1 MTDRRAPE
9 ARSGLTTRHL
19 LSMIG
24 AEARAIYGRGSAR
37 LAMVVAVLC
46 GVVVALAMQWLFTR
60 AGMGAVDAQ
69 INGNPISQM
78 VEFSAGAVGGWALRL
93 RNLFVLPLVLLL
105 ATAASLAG
113 ELGDHTLREV
123 LVRPVPRWS
132 VLAAKFV
139 VLAVLALVTQA
150 LTAAPALGAGM
161 VFFGTDGPT
170 SVQGVL
176 LGYAASWLSDL
187 GLIAIGML
195 VSTFAR
201 SVGAVVVGTMLLLM
215 ADLGIRAVLQGMIWL
230 GVSGAEAV
238 QRAMPGN
245 ALACWEGF
253 TGDWDPAAFVG
264 LAVIFGVCMA
274 LTGWRFQRLD
284 VP

>member
-1 MTDRRAPE
+1 MTDGPSTAASAGFSAGHFLAMVR
-9 ARSGLTTRHL
+9 
-19 LSMIG
+19 

-37 LAMVVAVLC
+37 MAVVVALLC
-46 GVVVALAMQWLFTR
+46 GLVVALAMQWLFSR
-60 AGMGAVDAQ
+60 AGMGDVDAQ

-93 RNLFVLPLVLLL
+93 RNFFVLPLVLLL
-105 ATAASLAG
+105 ATAGSVAG
-113 ELGDHTLREV
+113 ELGDQTLREA

-139 VLAVLALVTQA
+139 VLASLALLTQV
-150 LTAAPALGAGM
+150 LTLAPALSAGM
-161 VFFGTDGPT
+161 AFFGAEGPT
-170 SVQGVL
+170 AVDDVL

-195 VSTFAR
+195 VSTFVR
-201 SVGAVVVGTMLLLM
+201 SVGAVVVGTMLVLM
-215 ADLGIRAVLQGMIWL
+215 ADMGIRAVLQGMIWM
-230 GVSGAEAV
+230 GATGAEAI

-264 LAVIFGVCMA
+264 MVVILGLALA
-274 LTGWRFQRLD
+274 ATGWRFSRLD